1 MADYKKHYK
10 ALVGRAASR
19 IKQGYTERHHI
30 TPKCLGGDEC
40 PDNLVELTAREHYI
54 AHLMLVKIHTGNSKL
69 VFAAHMMTIDRYG
82 RRIGNRKYEWLR
94 RLHSESTRRL
104 KMGNTHTL
112 GCKWT
117 RGTKLKMSASAM
129 GNKRNLGNRCP
140 DEVRSKISNAH
151 MGKIKSKDHC
161 ANISIGQRER
171 VAKLKDYKCGTPR
184 YPGVTERFDGTY
196 IARVREDGKRKH
208 IGYFRN
214 ATDAIAAMVAYG

>member
-82 RRIGNRKYEWLR
+82 RRIGNSLFVETLRAPLLR
-94 RLHSESTRRL
+94 RLPI
-104 KMGNTHTL
+104 
-112 GCKWT
+112 W
-117 RGTKLKMSASAM
+117 RGPSAA
-129 GNKRNLGNRCP
+129 C
-140 DEVRSKISNAH
+140 
-151 MGKIKSKDHC
+151 
-161 ANISIGQRER
+161 
-171 VAKLKDYKCGTPR
+171 
-184 YPGVTERFDGTY
+184 
-196 IARVREDGKRKH
+196 
-208 IGYFRN
+208 
-214 ATDAIAAMVAYG
+214 